1 MRFNG
6 FLKGFF
12 VSSIRHVFLRRCT
25 RQHGRVG
32 VSGQRGDVEPEV
44 AEPGQEVLGPGDLH
58 ESEPGQLRSP

>member
-1 MRFNG
+1 MD
-6 FLKGFF
+6 
-12 VSSIRHVFLRRCT
+12 
-25 RQHGRVG
+25 GRVG

>member
-1 MRFNG
+1 MCFHG

-12 VSSIRHVFLRRCT
+12 VWHVLCAGVPVSMD
-25 RQHGRVG
+25 GRVG